1 MDGTW
6 VLTRE
11 PKLPLPPKTQ
21 KLHKRPMT
29 LWMITTEH
37 RLGMALAIQDA
48 SGRTHCLQ
56 LERKF
61 DRKLLN

>member
-6 VLTRE
+6 VLNRE
-11 PKLPLPPKTQ
+11 PKLPLSSETQ

-48 SGRTHCLQ
+48 CGRTNCLQ
-56 LERKF
+56 L
-61 DRKLLN
+61 DWNLIGA